1 MSQEDIHVLLE
12 DSRINAEALV
22 AEMGKYRT
30 SRELHQAETDALN
43 EVNEGLEETLKR
55 IRPFRD
61 VQMRRFQIIVIA
73 GTALNSLLL
82 IIILLALILKTG

>member
-1 MSQEDIHVLLE
+1 MSQEDIHALLE

>member
-1 MSQEDIHVLLE
+1 MSQEDIHALLE

-43 EVNEGLEETLKR
+43 EVNEGLEEALKR

-61 VQMRRFQIIVIA
+61 VQMRRFQIVVIA

-82 IIILLALILKTG
+82 IIILLALMLKTG